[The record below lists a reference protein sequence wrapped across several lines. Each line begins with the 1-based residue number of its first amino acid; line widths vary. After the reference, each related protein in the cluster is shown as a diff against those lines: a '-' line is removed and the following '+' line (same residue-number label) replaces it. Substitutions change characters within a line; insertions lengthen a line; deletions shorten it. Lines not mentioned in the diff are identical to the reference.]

1 MCKRW
6 LLQFQR
12 FSTFVGVG
20 VNMSKSAV
28 PVSVPVSVSKFA
40 LLVSVRFRLG
50 FYLGVTEYQPT
61 FFFQRSILSCETLL
75 FHFDIAKV
83 GIFSQLRKH
92 FEKK

>member
-1 MCKRW
+1 
-6 LLQFQR
+6 
-12 FSTFVGVG
+12 
-20 VNMSKSAV
+20 MSKIA
-28 PVSVPVSVSKFA
+28 VSVSFLVSVSNCA

-61 FFFQRSILSCETLL
+61 NFFQRFILSFETLL

-92 FEKK
+92 FEKKVRKCTHKLI